1 MYEYNTGRDFQFMD
15 MSRKYVFAL
24 LAIGTVV
31 DLFNLGGRN
40 LWEPDETRYAVIAR
54 EMKGQIIR
62 NRLIF
67 GRIDI
72 LREWG

>member
-1 MYEYNTGRDFQFMD
+1 MD

-31 DLFNLGGRN
+31 DLFNLGGGN

-54 EMKGQIIR
+54 EMKEQIIR
-62 NRLIF
+62 NRRIF